1 MKLYRAHVHK
11 RMPWKNG
18 GGETVE
24 IAVFPPAA
32 SVDDFDWRISMA
44 TVANDGPFSIFP
56 NIDRTLSILDGAGLS
71 LKMEGGQDM
80 ALDGA
85 SLPLSFA
92 ADIAVAATL
101 VDGPVTD
108 LNVMTRRGRYRHS
121 IERIT
126 GRFSVSRE
134 ALSETV
140 LVLVTGDALATSG
153 NKTVEM
159 TALDAVEVVDALTI
173 EANHTV
179 CYVIRITQQ
188 G

>member
-1 MKLYRAHVHK
+1 MKLYRAHDHK

-24 IAVFPPAA
+24 IAVFPPTA

-44 TVANDGPFSIFP
+44 TVASDGPFSIFP

-71 LKMEGGQDM
+71 LKMEGGQDV
-80 ALDGA
+80 ALNGA
-85 SLPLSFA
+85 SLPFAFA

-101 VDGPVTD
+101 ADGPVTD

-121 IERIT
+121 VERIT
-126 GRFSVSRE
+126 GRFSVNKE

-140 LVLVTGDALATSG
+140 LVLVTGDALATSK
-153 NKTVEM
+153 NQTVELA
-159 TALDAVEVVDALTI
+159 ALDAVEVAETIEI

-179 CYVIRITQQ
+179 CYVIRIMPQ